1 MKAEFIAFTERGLQ
15 QARRLALCLPEGA
28 QVRVARGFGPGKEA
42 LSAWV
47 ERAFAEADALVF
59 VGAAGIAVRAIA
71 PRAASK
77 AKDPA
82 VIVADEAGRWV
93 IPLLSGHIGG
103 ANRLARLLALG
114 TGAQAVL
121 TTATDVRGVWA
132 VDDWAV
138 SHGMVVA
145 NPERIKGVSSRLLA
159 GGRVRLACELP
170 LEGRP
175 PAGVDVIDAGGVSA
189 GFPAP
194 DVAVSPYDRPCK
206 DEALRIVPR
215 RVVVG
220 VGCRRGA
227 SEESLGKAIDGAL
240 ALARVLPSAVKE
252 VRSIDLKRD
261 EQGLL
266 GLARH
271 RGWPLRFFSSDE
283 LAAVPGDFPA
293 SAFVERVAGVDNV
306 CERAAAAQGEAVIL
320 PKTIIEG
327 AAVAVSLDECPI
339 RWNEE

>member
-1 MKAEFIAFTERGLQ
+1 MPAAFRLGSPLPTWRCPRTTVP
-15 QARRLALCLPEGA
+15 ARTKRSASSPGA
-28 QVRVARGFGPGKEA
+28 
-42 LSAWV
+42 SSWAW
-47 ERAFAEADALVF
+47 
-59 VGAAGIAVRAIA
+59 G
-71 PRAASK
+71 
-77 AKDPA
+77 
-82 VIVADEAGRWV
+82 
-93 IPLLSGHIGG
+93 
-103 ANRLARLLALG
+103 
-114 TGAQAVL
+114 
-121 TTATDVRGVWA
+121 
-132 VDDWAV
+132 
-138 SHGMVVA
+138 
-145 NPERIKGVSSRLLA
+145 
-159 GGRVRLACELP
+159 
-170 LEGRP
+170 
-175 PAGVDVIDAGGVSA
+175 
-189 GFPAP
+189 
-194 DVAVSPYDRPCK
+194 
-206 DEALRIVPR
+206 
-215 RVVVG
+215 
-220 VGCRRGA
+220 RGA